1 MTSPRIAEHP
11 ARESSCIGSTNSSKG
26 NWRVSFC
33 VTMNRSE
40 RIRTRLLDQVEGPR
54 VGSGDLAGFRQN
66 HSEQDADIASF
77 RQRHADA
84 VQLLHI
90 ALGSLEFRARGA
102 FALGHLDVFKRR
114 VDGLAHQF
122 RSCLIGKSGEATG
135 GVLAISAV
143 S

>member
-1 MTSPRIAEHP
+1 MHREHKFLKGKL
-11 ARESSCIGSTNSSKG
+11 ESVVLRDHEPKMAFRQT
-26 NWRVSFC
+26 
-33 VTMNRSE
+33 RSE

-54 VGSGDLAGFRQN
+54 VGSGDLPVFRQN
-66 HSEQDADIASF
+66 HSDQDADIASF

-84 VQLLHI
+84 VQFLHV

-102 FALGHLDVFKRR
+102 LALGHLDVFKRR
-114 VDGLAHQF
+114 VDGLAHQL

-135 GVLAISAV
+135 GVLAIGAV